1 VWRVKR
7 KRPSSFRYLLKSLKI
22 NSLFALACLC
32 RAKWDLDRTR
42 SSIWESDIGPCCHLP
57 SWTCFL
63 YEHCGE
69 CCFWCHQPS
78 ARFHLVRVDLHKRMQ
93 WHLRLDDKFS
103 FAFLVFSKAI
113 DSSFDFDWI
122 IPICAGD
129 WLLLVGVRKGKTS
142 SYPLLTKYICVWIF
156 LEAIPKTGQD
166 ESKRYQV
173 RSWLDGCD
181 AKSYQRNAA
190 TWGTYIVSS

>member
-1 VWRVKR
+1 MISVRVATC
-7 KRPSSFRYLLKSLKI
+7 PLELVFFTSTAASAVFDVT
-22 NSLFALACLC
+22 NPVLFFSPIVL
-32 RAKWDLDRTR
+32 
-42 SSIWESDIGPCCHLP
+42 
-57 SWTCFL
+57 
-63 YEHCGE
+63 
-69 CCFWCHQPS
+69 
-78 ARFHLVRVDLHKRMQ
+78 VDLHKRMQ
-93 WHLRLDDKFS
+93 WHLRLDDKFF

-113 DSSFDFDWI
+113 DSSFDFDRI

-129 WLLLVGVRKGKTS
+129 WLLLVGFRKGKTS
-142 SYPLLTKYICVWIF
+142 SYPLLTKYICGWHF

-190 TWGTYIVSS
+190 WGRRDSELLMI